1 MGQHLRL
8 LPHAARL
15 ALVCAGVAAAA
26 TTVHAGDLSIEVSG
40 HQPSGGKVRAALY
53 NDAANF
59 LATPFKTAEVVAGSD
74 PAVLVFRDL
83 PAGVYAVSAYQDDN
97 GNNKLDRGLFNIPV
111 ERYGFSRD
119 ARGDGGPPKF
129 RDAQVELREPSAQY
143 PIKLR

>member
-1 MGQHLRL
+1 MGQQLRPFPL
-8 LPHAARL
+8 AAMV
-15 ALVCAGVAAAA
+15 ALVCAGAA
-26 TTVHAGDLSIEVSG
+26 TTAGAADLSIEVSG
-40 HQPSGGKVRAALY
+40 HQTSGGKVRAALF
-53 NDAANF
+53 NDAASF
-59 LATPFKTAEVVAGSD
+59 LGTPFRAAEVVASGE

-97 GNNKLDRGLFNIPV
+97 GNNKLDRGLFNIPS

-129 RDAQVELREPSAQY
+129 RDAQVELREPSALY

>member
-1 MGQHLRL
+1 MGQYLRPFPL
-8 LPHAARL
+8 ATMV
-15 ALVCAGVAAAA
+15 ALVCAGAA
-26 TTVHAGDLSIEVSG
+26 TPAGAADLSIEVSG
-40 HQPSGGKVRAALY
+40 HQTSGGKVRAALF
-53 NDAANF
+53 NDAASF
-59 LATPFKTAEVVAGSD
+59 LGTPFKTAEVVASGD

-97 GNNKLDRGLFNIPV
+97 GNNKLDRGLFNIPS

>member
-1 MGQHLRL
+1 MGACLRFSPL
-8 LPHAARL
+8 AAMV
-15 ALVCAGVAAAA
+15 ALVCAGAA
-26 TTVHAGDLSIEVSG
+26 TTADAADLSIEVSG
-40 HQPSGGKVRAALY
+40 HQTSGGKVRAALF
-53 NDAANF
+53 NDAASF
-59 LATPFKTAEVVAGSD
+59 LGTPFKAVEVVASGD

-97 GNNKLDRGLFNIPV
+97 GNNKLDRGMFNIPS

>member
-1 MGQHLRL
+1 MGPYLRFSSL
-8 LPHAARL
+8 AVMV
-15 ALVCAGVAAAA
+15 ALVCAGA
-26 TTVHAGDLSIEVSG
+26 TTAASAADLSIEVSG
-40 HQPSGGKVRAALY
+40 HQASGGKLRAALF

-59 LATPFKTAEVVAGSD
+59 LGTPFKTAEAVASSN

-83 PAGVYAVSAYQDDN
+83 PAGAYAVSAYQDDN
-97 GNNKLDRGLFNIPV
+97 GNNTLDRGLFNIPS